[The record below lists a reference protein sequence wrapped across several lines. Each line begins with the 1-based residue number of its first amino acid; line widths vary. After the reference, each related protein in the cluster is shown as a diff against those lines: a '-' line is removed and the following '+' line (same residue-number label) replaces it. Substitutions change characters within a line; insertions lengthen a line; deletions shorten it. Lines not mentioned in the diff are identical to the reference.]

1 VTGDDLLGRAQQ
13 HGEMIARLADG
24 GHRLGMS
31 VWIGRREQARKLGSR
46 RLGDWLDEREQRAY
60 LAGVSR
66 AVDDLAEVDCV
77 WYVRGRAAFLF
88 EVEWTAMLGEPLLKR
103 GPRIPQEESIVRF
116 LVVAPERTE
125 LVRHK
130 IERSPLVRE
139 AMERDNW
146 HILKWNHA
154 RAFLDREDT
163 GLGDLEPFLGLDP
176 LVERSGE
183 QMPLFGD

>member
-1 VTGDDLLGRAQQ
+1 
-13 HGEMIARLADG
+13 
-24 GHRLGMS
+24 
-31 VWIGRREQARKLGSR
+31 
-46 RLGDWLDEREQRAY
+46 
-60 LAGVSR
+60 
-66 AVDDLAEVDCV
+66 
-77 WYVRGRAAFLF
+77 
-88 EVEWTAMLGEPLLKR
+88 MLGEPLLKR

-183 QMPLFGD
+183 QMPLFED

>member
-1 VTGDDLLGRAQQ
+1 
-13 HGEMIARLADG
+13 
-24 GHRLGMS
+24 
-31 VWIGRREQARKLGSR
+31 
-46 RLGDWLDEREQRAY
+46 
-60 LAGVSR
+60 
-66 AVDDLAEVDCV
+66 
-77 WYVRGRAAFLF
+77 
-88 EVEWTAMLGEPLLKR
+88 MLGEPLLKR
-103 GPRIPQEESIVRF
+103 GSRIPQEESIVRF

-146 HILKWNHA
+146 HVLKWNHA
-154 RAFLDREDT
+154 RAFLDREDS

-183 QMPLFGD
+183 QMPLFED